1 MPPRRL
7 TVFLGL
13 LAALLGGA
21 VGATAARA
29 EPGASAW
36 ATTNESAARLVSAVT
51 AVGEGAG
58 GQASALPIGL
68 EIRLDPGWKTY
79 WRSPGDAG
87 LPVAVDWAGSSNLA
101 RAEIEWPVPHRF
113 SLFGLDTFGYSE
125 HVVLPIV
132 ATPARAGEAV
142 SLRAHVSYLVCA
154 TICVPVDADLA
165 LDLGPGLV
173 EPTAHVQLIDR
184 FRVQVPGDGTRH
196 GLWLEGAAL
205 IGEGEDVEIEAIV
218 RSAVPFRSP
227 DLIVEG
233 PPGLVAA
240 APTVQR
246 GPVGNVAVL
255 RVRVSMATGEALPAT
270 LPVTLTLVDGARG
283 LERSLTLERVAGSS
297 AATVSLAAMLA
308 LALLGGLIL
317 NLMPCVLPVLSLK
330 LMSAIGH
337 GGAEGRAVRLSFL
350 ASAAGVVAS
359 FLALAAVLAGLKA
372 AGVAVGWGIQF
383 QQPVFLIAMVLLLT
397 LFAASLW
404 DWYQV
409 RLPSW
414 LGDAALAAT
423 DDRHGARS
431 HGLGGAFA
439 TGALATLLATPCSA
453 PFVGTAL
460 GFALARGTG
469 EILAVMAAMGLGLA
483 LPYLAVAAW
492 PRLVTWLPRP
502 GRWMVN
508 LRRLLGL
515 ALVGT
520 AVWLLGVLPTLISVP
535 AVAAGAALA
544 AAMAGLIWLRT
555 RLPARPRQVAAVLA
569 AAAAVMALLMP
580 LAFPGGP
587 SPVSGP
593 VSGPVAEGAVAWQ
606 PFDRARVATLVSQGK
621 TVFVDVTAEW
631 CVTCQ
636 VNKLLVLDNAEVAA
650 RLNAPGVVAML
661 ADWTQPSDE
670 ISRYLASFGRY
681 GIPFNAVYGPKA
693 PTGIALPELLGVA
706 TVLEALA
713 AAGD

>member
-1 MPPRRL
+1 M
-7 TVFLGL
+7 GL
-13 LAALLGGA
+13 LAALLGSA
-21 VGATAARA
+21 AGATAARA
-29 EPGASAW
+29 EPGASPW

-51 AVGEGAG
+51 AVGQGAV
-58 GQASALPIGL
+58 GQDSALPIGL
-68 EIRLDPGWKTY
+68 EIRLEPGWKTY

-165 LDLGPGLV
+165 LDLGPGPA

-184 FRVQVPGDGTRH
+184 FRVQVPDDGTRH

-205 IGEGEDVEIEAIV
+205 IGDGEDVEIEAVV
-218 RSAVPFRSP
+218 RSAVPFQSP

-255 RVRVSMATGEALPAT
+255 RVRVSMATGEALPAS

-283 LERSLTLERVAGSS
+283 LERSLTLERAAGAS
-297 AATVSLAAMLA
+297 AATVSLATMLA

-337 GGAEGRAVRLSFL
+337 GGAQGRAVRLSFL

-359 FLALAAVLAGLKA
+359 FLVLAAALAGLKA
-372 AGVAVGWGIQF
+372 VGVAVGWGIQF

-469 EILAVMAAMGLGLA
+469 EILAVMAAMGVGLA

-520 AVWLLGVLPTLISVP
+520 AVWLLAVLLTLISAP

-544 AAMAGLIWLRT
+544 ATMAGLIWLRT
-555 RLPARPRQVAAVLA
+555 RLPARLRLTAAVLA
-569 AAAAVMALLMP
+569 AASAVGALLLP
-580 LAFPGGP
+580 LTFPGGP
-587 SPVSGP
+587 SLVLGP
-593 VSGPVAEGAVAWQ
+593 VTEGAVAWQ
-606 PFDRARVATLVSQGK
+606 PFDRARLATLVSQGK

-713 AAGD
+713 TASD